1 MDTLFT
7 IRVYETFEH
16 GKRLFIRF
24 FTDIELLT
32 GYIKLENRN
41 QMLIIN
47 PFEHLL
53 LRYEDGDISIVEDS
67 FSETEFCFSIDFK
80 DREMTFKISNHGIC
94 CRYKLDTCEI
104 HNLFETLPSGY
115 YGVLYDQTTGKISY
129 KKQEETTYLVQ

>member
-16 GKRLFIRF
+16 GKHLFIRY

-32 GYIKLENRN
+32 GYIKLEKRH

-53 LRYEDGDISIVEDS
+53 LRYDDGEISIIEDS
-67 FSETEFCFSIDFK
+67 FSETEFCFAIDFK
-80 DREMTFKISNHGIC
+80 DREMFFKISNHGIC
-94 CRYKLDTCEI
+94 CRYKLDTNEI
-104 HNLFETLPSGY
+104 HNLVETLPSGY
-115 YGVLYDQTTGKISY
+115 YEVLYDETTGKISY
-129 KKQEETTYLVQ
+129 KKQE